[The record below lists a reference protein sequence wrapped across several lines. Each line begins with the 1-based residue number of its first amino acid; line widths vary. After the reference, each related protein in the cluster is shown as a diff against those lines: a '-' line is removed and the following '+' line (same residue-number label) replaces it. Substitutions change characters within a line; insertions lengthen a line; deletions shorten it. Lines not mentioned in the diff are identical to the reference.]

1 VSTNP
6 THISAP
12 DGTPFIEVVREFDAP
27 RSLVF
32 RASTDPDL
40 VARWLGPRELAT
52 RVVEFDAREGGRYRY
67 VHTAAGGAEYSFRG
81 VFHTATEALIIQTFE
96 FEGAPGSVS
105 LETRTLDD
113 LGSRTRMHQNAVFPS
128 VAARDEA
135 LAAGMEHGITDS
147 MDRLA
152 DLLGS
157 GSVRQGR

>member
-1 VSTNP
+1 VSPNP

-27 RSLVF
+27 VALVF

-40 VARWLGPRELAT
+40 VAGGVGARKLT
-52 RVVEFDAREGGRYRY
+52 MRVVEFDAQAGGRYRY
-67 VHTAAGGAEYSFRG
+67 VHTAPDGGEYSFRG
-81 VFHTATEALIIQTFE
+81 VFHTVTEPLMIQTFE

-113 LGSRTRMHQNAVFPS
+113 LAGRTRMRQNAVFPS
-128 VAARDEA
+128 VEARDAA
-135 LAAGMEHGITDS
+135 LAAGMEHGIKDS

-152 DLLGS
+152 ELLGT
-157 GSVRQGR
+157 GAVRQGR